1 MQKAMNRVH
10 GLMDR
15 RRSRSTMDWSRGAA
29 VASPELAVGA
39 APVSGSSPWQRGKGE
54 EPMGVLT
61 EVEIGQRDDG

>member
-1 MQKAMNRVH
+1 
-10 GLMDR
+10 
-15 RRSRSTMDWSRGAA
+15 